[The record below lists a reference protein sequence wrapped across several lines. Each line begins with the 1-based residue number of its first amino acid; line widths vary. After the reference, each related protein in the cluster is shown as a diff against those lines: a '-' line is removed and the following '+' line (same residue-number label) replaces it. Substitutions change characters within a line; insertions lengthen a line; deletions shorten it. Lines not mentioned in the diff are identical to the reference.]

1 MPKACFFCTEKCIA
15 LNFLNNLLYF
25 TINSRIEKIEGDFKD
40 GKSTEV
46 SC

>member
-1 MPKACFFCTEKCIA
+1 MPRACFFCTEKCIA
-15 LNFLNNLLYF
+15 LNFFKYF
-25 TINSRIEKIEGDFKD
+25 TLLFINSRIEKIEGDFKD